1 MSSDAVYLRTGD
13 LEPALELTLTDETGA
28 RVDLA
33 NATDVTLVLVRQ
45 GPADTAAVEH
55 AMTKDQDDN
64 DPDTHGDV
72 SYAWASGDT
81 DDEGTYRY
89 VVRVTWPGN
98 KPQTFPS
105 RGTKTL
111 TISDTDLD

>member
-33 NATDVTLVLVRQ
+33 NAAAVTLVVVRQ
-45 GPADTAAVEH
+45 GEDEPTVDE
-55 AMTKDQDDN
+55 AMTVDQVDD

-72 SYAWASGDT
+72 SYAWASGNT
-81 DDEGTYRY
+81 DLEGNYRY
-89 VVRVTWPGN
+89 YVRVTWPGA
-98 KPQTFPS
+98 KQQTFPS
-105 RGTKTL
+105 RGTML
-111 TISDTDLD
+111 LVIADRD